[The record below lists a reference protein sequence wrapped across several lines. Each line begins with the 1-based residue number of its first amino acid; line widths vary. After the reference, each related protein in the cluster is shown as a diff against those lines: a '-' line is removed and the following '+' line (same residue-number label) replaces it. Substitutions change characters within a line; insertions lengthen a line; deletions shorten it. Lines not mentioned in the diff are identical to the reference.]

1 MNGKTSSDQDFT
13 VAYYSGDRKTGSIST
28 VTRKAG
34 KTTVTALKNAQDTGL
49 DKALKPIFIG
59 LTEDQQVIL
68 LDPKSKEI
76 TFQDDFPVDAFPAH
90 IYSDPNS
97 SRDLFMNDGEKETGN
112 DTLNCGDQGSSISV
126 VENIASSSAKY
137 LGTTC
142 VGRGHHQATFSYPSP
157 QAPNVPNTIYI
168 SNLKD
173 GTLSAIGNDPANAET
188 YLKVITTI
196 NLCEPDKD
204 DAEAGAVPNNAFPHG
219 LVYSQVSGK
228 VYNLNN
234 GYGTIAVIDPVTNSI
249 EELIA
254 FKGHSNLMISPDGRY
269 IIGRGADRKSDAD
282 HVVAKLSV
290 LDTATNEIVDKAD
303 LADIYISKYY
313 FNLEATRLYLTTG
326 SSGSDEQKANIKS
339 DALLVFDLTAL
350 PELKLINE
358 VRLGSPSGSLDFL
371 LVDSGDSLAF
381 SSNSSQGELLVL
393 NGSSGD
399 IIERIAVNDGVAH
412 SRTWVL

>member
-34 KTTVTALKNAQDTGL
+34 NTTVTAVGNAESTGL

-59 LTEDQQVIL
+59 LTEDRQVIL
-68 LDPKSKEI
+68 LDPKSKAI
-76 TFQDDFPVDAFPAH
+76 SFQDDFPIDAFPAH

-97 SRDLFMNDGEKETGN
+97 SRDLFMNDGDKETGN
-112 DTLNCGDQGSSISV
+112 DTINCGNQGSSISV
-126 VENIASSSAKY
+126 VENISSSTAKY

-142 VGRGHHQATFSYPSP
+142 VGRGHHQATFSYPSS
-157 QAPNVPNTIYI
+157 QAANVPNTIYI

-173 GTLSAIGNDPANAET
+173 GTLSAIGNDPADTET
-188 YLKVITTI
+188 YLKVIATI

-228 VYNLNN
+228 IYNLNN
-234 GYGTIAVIDPVTNSI
+234 GYGTIAVIDPRTNTI
-249 EELIA
+249 EELIP

-313 FNLEATRLYLTTG
+313 FNPEATRLYLTTS

-371 LVDSGDSLAF
+371 LVDDADSLTF

-393 NGSSGD
+393 NGNSGD
-399 IIERIAVNDGVAH
+399 IIERITVNDGASH

>member
-34 KTTVTALKNAQDTGL
+34 NTTVTAIKNAQGTGL

-59 LTEDQQVIL
+59 LTEDKQVIL

-76 TFQDDFPVDAFPAH
+76 TFQDDFPIDAFPAH

-97 SRDLFMNDGEKETGN
+97 SRDLFMNDGDKETGN
-112 DTLNCGDQGSSISV
+112 DTINCGDQGSSISV
-126 VENIASSSAKY
+126 VENISSSSAKY

-157 QAPNVPNTIYI
+157 QTAKVPNTIYI

-173 GTLSAIGNDPANAET
+173 GTLSAIGNDPADAET
-188 YLKVITTI
+188 YLKVIATI

-234 GYGTIAVIDPVTNSI
+234 GYGTIAVIDPLTNTI
-249 EELIA
+249 EKLIP

-326 SSGSDEQKANIKS
+326 SSGSDEQKENIKS

-350 PELKLINE
+350 PKLKLINE
-358 VRLGSPSGSLDFL
+358 VRLGCPSGSLDFL
-371 LVDSGDSLAF
+371 LVEGADSLVF
-381 SSNSSQGELLVL
+381 SSNSSQGELVIL
-393 NGSSGD
+393 NGNTGEVMEKIS
-399 IIERIAVNDGVAH
+399 VNDGVAH
-412 SRTWVL
+412 SRAWVL

>member
-28 VTRKAG
+28 ITRKAG

-371 LVDSGDSLAF
+371 LVDGGDSLAF